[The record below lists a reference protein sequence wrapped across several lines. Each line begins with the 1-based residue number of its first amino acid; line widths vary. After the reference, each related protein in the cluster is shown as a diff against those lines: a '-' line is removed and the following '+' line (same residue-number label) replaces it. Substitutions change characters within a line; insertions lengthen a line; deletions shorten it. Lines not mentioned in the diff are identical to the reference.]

1 MDLIKTWLKIKI
13 VKLLKKEGKLSSKT
27 IDEINQIDIHDFSSL
42 VQEIGKEETEYIS
55 ASEIS
60 KDLNTK
66 YIGKELFVFNEVS
79 STNTLAR
86 FLSMNGIADGSVIIS
101 EKQTNARGRSGKS
114 WESPLG
120 GVWLSIVLNPHVDY
134 AKLPLIT
141 LATGVAV
148 AKTLEKIGVENP
160 EIKWPNDIMINGKK
174 VCGIL
179 TEAITKLNTI
189 ENVIIGVGID
199 ANLDVEDFPEE
210 LREGTTTLQ
219 NELGRKGSENLLI
232 KTFLE
237 EFEEISE
244 LFDHEGYEEILK
256 EWRKRSYSIGKIVEV
271 REPFN
276 KNYDAYVLG
285 VSREG
290 ALIVEKIDG
299 TLEKVISGEC
309 IIKN

>member
-1 MDLIKTWLKIKI
+1 MREEII
-13 VKLLKKEGKLSSKT
+13 KLLKKEGKLSNEA
-27 IDEINQIDIHDFSSL
+27 IDEIQQVDIHDFANI
-42 VQEIGKEETEYIS
+42 VKEIGKQETEHIN

-60 KDLNTK
+60 ENLNTK
-66 YIGKELFVFNEVS
+66 YIGKNLYVFNEVS
-79 STNTLAR
+79 STNTVAR
-86 FLSMNGIADGSVIIS
+86 FLSMNQAEDGSVVIS
-101 EKQTNARGRSGKS
+101 EKQTAARGRSGKA

-120 GVWLSIVLNPHVDY
+120 GVWLSIILNPHVDHS
-134 AKLPLIT
+134 KLPLIT

-179 TEAITKLNTI
+179 TEAIAKFNTI

-199 ANLDVEDFPEE
+199 ANLDIEQFPDE
-210 LREGTTTLQ
+210 LKEGTTTLQ
-219 NELGRKGSENLLI
+219 HELGRVGNENLLI

-244 LFDHEGYEEILK
+244 LFDHEGYEAILK

-285 VSREG
+285 ISREG
-290 ALIVEKIDG
+290 ALVVEKIDG

>member
-1 MDLIKTWLKIKI
+1 METEIIN
-13 VKLLKKEGKLSSKT
+13 LLKKENKLSDNT
-27 IDEINQIDIHDFSSL
+27 IEEIQNINIDDFSNI
-42 VQEIGKEETEYIS
+42 VKEIGKQETDHINAE
-55 ASEIS
+55 EIS
-60 KDLNTK
+60 KDLNTE
-66 YIGKELFVFNEVS
+66 YIGKNLYVFKEVN

-86 FLSMNGIADGSVIIS
+86 FLSMNDAEMGTVIIS
-101 EKQTNARGRSGKS
+101 EKQTKAKGRSGKS

-120 GVWLSIVLNPHVDY
+120 GVWLSIIINPSVDY
-134 AKLPLIT
+134 SKIPLIT

-179 TEAITKLNTI
+179 TEAVTKLNTI

-199 ANLDVEDFPEE
+199 ANLNVSDFPKE
-210 LREGTTTLQ
+210 LQEGTTTLKEELHKEG
-219 NELGRKGSENLLI
+219 NENKLI
-232 KTFLE
+232 QLFLE
-237 EFEEISE
+237 EFEKINE
-244 LFDHEGYEEILK
+244 LFNEKEYEVILK

-276 KNYDAYVLG
+276 TYYDAYVLG
-285 VSREG
+285 ISKDG

>member
-1 MDLIKTWLKIKI
+1 MKDEII
-13 VKLLKKEGKLSSKT
+13 KLLKKEGKLSDGA
-27 IDEINQIDIHDFSSL
+27 IDEIQQVDVHDFANL
-42 VQEIGKEETEYIS
+42 VKEIGAQKTDYIK

-60 KDLNTK
+60 DNLNTK
-66 YIGKELFVFNEVS
+66 YIGQNLYVFNEVS
-79 STNTLAR
+79 STNTVAK
-86 FLSMNGIADGSVIIS
+86 FLSMHNIEDGTVIIS
-101 EKQTNARGRSGKS
+101 EKQTKARGRSGKA
-114 WESPLG
+114 WESPIG
-120 GVWLSIVLNPHVDY
+120 GVWLSIVLNPHVDHS
-134 AKLPLIT
+134 KLPLIT

-148 AKTLEKIGVENP
+148 AKTLERIGVENP

-179 TEAITKLNTI
+179 TEAVTKFNTI
-189 ENVIIGVGID
+189 ESVIIGVGID
-199 ANLDVEDFPEE
+199 ANLDINEFPEE
-210 LREGTTTLQ
+210 LQEGTTTLEK
-219 NELGRKGSENLLI
+219 ELGRKGNENLLI

-244 LFDHEGYEEILK
+244 LFDHERYEEILK

-285 VSREG
+285 ISREG
-290 ALIVEKIDG
+290 ALVVEKIDG

-309 IIKN
+309 VIKN

>member
-1 MDLIKTWLKIKI
+1 MQKEI
-13 VKLLKKEGKLSSKT
+13 VNLLKKEQKFSDET
-27 IDEINQIDIHDFSSL
+27 IEEIKDVNLNDFAEI
-42 VQEIGKEETEYIS
+42 VKEIGKQDTDYIKS
-55 ASEIS
+55 SEIS

-66 YIGKELFVFNEVS
+66 YIGKNLYVFKEVI
-79 STNTLAR
+79 STNTLAK
-86 FLSMNGIADGSVIIS
+86 FLSMNDVENGTVIIS
-101 EKQTNARGRSGKS
+101 EKQTQAKGRSGKH
-114 WESPLG
+114 WASPLG
-120 GVWLSIVLNPHVDY
+120 GVWLSIILNPNVDHS
-134 AKLPLIT
+134 KLPLIT

-148 AKTLEKIGVENP
+148 AKTLESIGVENP

-179 TEAITKLNTI
+179 TEAVAKFNTI

-199 ANLDVEDFPEE
+199 ANLDIEQFPEE
-210 LREGTTTLQ
+210 LQSGTTTLKK
-219 NELGRKGSENLLI
+219 ELGRDGNENLLI

-237 EFEEISE
+237 EFEKISE
-244 LFDHEGYEEILK
+244 QFSHEGYEDILK

-276 KNYDAYVLG
+276 TYYDAYVLG
-285 VSREG
+285 ISKEG
-290 ALIVEKIDG
+290 ALVVEKIDG

>member
-1 MDLIKTWLKIKI
+1 MRNEII
-13 VKLLKKEGKLSSKT
+13 KLLKKEGKFSEDA
-27 IDEINQIDIHDFSSL
+27 IDEIKKVDINEFANI
-42 VQEIGKEETEYIS
+42 VKEIGEQDTEYIK

-60 KDLNTK
+60 KDLNTRF
-66 YIGKELFVFNEVS
+66 IGKTIFVFNEVS
-79 STNTLAR
+79 STNTVAK
-86 FLSMNGIADGSVIIS
+86 FLSMNDIENGTVVIS
-101 EKQTNARGRSGKS
+101 EKQTAARGRSGKS

-120 GVWLSIVLNPHVDY
+120 GVWLSIILNPNVDHS
-134 AKLPLIT
+134 KLPLIT

-148 AKTLEKIGVENP
+148 AKTLEKLGVENP

-179 TEAITKLNTI
+179 TEAVAKVNVI

-199 ANLDVEDFPEE
+199 ANLNVEDFPEE
-210 LREGTTTLQ
+210 LQEGTTTLKE
-219 NELGRKGSENLLI
+219 ELGRTGNENLLI

-237 EFEEISE
+237 EFEAICDLFIQDEHE
-244 LFDHEGYEEILK
+244 LILK
-256 EWRKRSYSIGKIVEV
+256 EWRKRSYTIGKIVEV
-271 REPFN
+271 RTPFN
-276 KNYDAYVLG
+276 KYYDAYVVG
-285 VSREG
+285 IGKEG